1 MAKKMAIVPMD
12 LVSKLQMAAQTDGSM
27 AHLAGLNR
35 KLDASLLETQ
45 LPPDVQ
51 AMKFGNLYNRYNAYK
66 DSQLRPQLEIPLH
79 LPDVPQAPPQQPAP
93 PAAPIAGP
101 PGLQQLDDILIL
113 QGMPASSQENATK
126 LLDYLKRHNDISW
139 DNQGVVSI
147 SGTAIPQ
154 SSIGELMHH
163 FSRNMVGTPVG
174 SRAVSAVLARGKVPI
189 TYIQNTKW
197 KSIMKAQSAAAA
209 ASPST
214 PASAYGTP
222 NMSDGTPK
230 RGRTMRAKNRWTER
244 S

>member
-1 MAKKMAIVPMD
+1 VP
-12 LVSKLQMAAQTDGSM
+12 
-27 AHLAGLNR
+27 H
-35 KLDASLLETQ
+35 
-45 LPPDVQ
+45 
-51 AMKFGNLYNRYNAYK
+51 
-66 DSQLRPQLEIPLH
+66 
-79 LPDVPQAPPQQPAP
+79 APPQQPPP
-93 PAAPIAGP
+93 PAAPIARP
-101 PGLQQLDDILIL
+101 PGLQPGLQSLDDVFIL

-147 SGTAIPQ
+147 SGTTIPQ

-189 TYIQNTKW
+189 PYIQNTKW

-222 NMSDGTPK
+222 NMSNGTPK
-230 RGRTMRAKNRWTER
+230 RGRTTRAKNRWTER